1 MICMQKYF
9 RAKTGG
15 KTMLLNIQD
24 VNKIYNGETI
34 LEHINLSIDEK
45 DRIGLIGVNGCGK
58 TTLIKLIT
66 KQILPDHLIETDGQ
80 VGYSRKISI
89 GYLAQMDGLEGD
101 STVINAMRDVFSD
114 VLETAEKM
122 KKLENEGK
130 ADTEEYADLFTW
142 FEANDGYNI
151 DVKIKTVLNG
161 MGFGE
166 ELFDRIVS
174 SFSGGEKTRLAIA
187 KLLLEQPNLLILD
200 EPTNHL
206 DFNTVL
212 WLEDYL
218 NSYNGAIL
226 VVSHDRYFL
235 DKVCTSICE
244 IENKHLTRY
253 KGNYS
258 KFHILKEEQTARR
271 QKEYEI
277 QQKKI
282 DKMEDYVAKN
292 LVRASTSKSAK
303 SRIKALNAMD
313 VIENPAV
320 THKDAVL
327 NFTYAIEPPEEV
339 LNVRS
344 VDLTVGNG
352 NEKKTLLDNI
362 SFTVRRG
369 EKLGIVGDN
378 GIGKSTLLKV
388 LQNII
393 HHNGIVRW
401 NQNVKYSYFEQES
414 ESLDKLLTVFDTI
427 KERYPLMTDFEVR
440 SLLGKVRISGENV
453 FKEIGV
459 ISGGERAKVC
469 FALIMLEHA
478 NVLILDEPTNH
489 LDIYTREVLEDAL
502 SRYTGTII
510 FVSHDRYLLNRIST
524 NVLELTSN
532 VVEMFNGNF
541 DNYMNIKERREQEEK
556 AAEEFEKAQKAREA
570 AKQKKENVY
579 KSKAQRA
586 EEAKIRARIKELEKS
601 IDDVQS
607 QIDTLSEE
615 ITKPEISSDFKL
627 MNEKCLLIEELKN
640 KMDEQFEE
648 LCELS

>member
-1 MICMQKYF
+1 
-9 RAKTGG
+9 
-15 KTMLLNIQD
+15 MLLNVTD
-24 VNKIYNGETI
+24 LNKIYNGETI

-58 TTLIKLIT
+58 STLIKLIT
-66 KQILPDHLIETDGQ
+66 KEILPDHLIENDGQ
-80 VGYSRKISI
+80 IGYSRKISI
-89 GYLAQMDGLEGD
+89 GYLAQMDGLEGN
-101 STVINAMRDVFSD
+101 STVLEAMRNVFSD
-114 VLETAEKM
+114 VIETSEKM
-122 KKLENEGK
+122 KVLENSGK
-130 ADTEEYADLFTW
+130 ADSEEYAELFTW

-166 ELFDRIVS
+166 NLFDRIVS

-187 KLLLEQPNLLILD
+187 KLLLEEPNLLILD

-206 DFNTVL
+206 DFNTVV
-212 WLEDYL
+212 WLEEYL

-244 IENKHLTRY
+244 IENKRLSRY

-258 KFHILKEEQTARR
+258 RYHILKEEKRARQ
-271 QKEYEI
+271 QKEYDM

-282 DKMEDYVAKN
+282 EKMEDYVARN

-303 SRIKALNAMD
+303 SRIKALDAMEIID
-313 VIENPAV
+313 NPFV
-320 THKDAVL
+320 SHKDAVL
-327 NFTYAIEPPEEV
+327 DFTYAIEPPEEV

-352 NEKKTLLDNI
+352 SERKTLLEDI

-414 ESLDKLLTVFDTI
+414 ESLNKLLTVFDTI
-427 KERYPLMTDFEVR
+427 KEKYPLMTDFEVR
-440 SLLGKVRISGENV
+440 SLLGKVRISGEDV
-453 FKEIGV
+453 FKETGV

-469 FALIMLEHA
+469 FALIMLEHP

-502 SRYTGTII
+502 ERYTGTII

-524 NVLELTSN
+524 QVLELTSDGA
-532 VVEMFNGNF
+532 EMFKGNF
-541 DNYMNIKERREQEEK
+541 DNYISIKEKREAQVR
-556 AAEEFEKAQKAREA
+556 AEEEYIKQQKARA
-570 AKQKKENVY
+570 AAAVKKENTY
-579 KSKAQRA
+579 KSKLQRA
-586 EEAKIRARIKELEKS
+586 EEAKIRARIRELEKS
-601 IDDVQS
+601 IDELQNR
-607 QIDTLSEE
+607 IDSLTEE
-615 ITKPEISSDFKL
+615 IATPEVASDFKL

-640 KMDEQFEE
+640 KMEEQFEE

>member
-1 MICMQKYF
+1 MQKYF

-320 THKDAVL
+320 TRKDAVL

-532 VVEMFNGNF
+532 GVEMFNGNF

-601 IDDVQS
+601 IDDMQS

>member
-1 MICMQKYF
+1 
-9 RAKTGG
+9 
-15 KTMLLNIQD
+15 MLLNIQD

-34 LEHINLSIDEK
+34 LEHIDLSIDEK

-58 TTLIKLIT
+58 STLIKLIT
-66 KQILPDHLIETDGQ
+66 KEILPDHLVETDGQ

-89 GYLAQMDGLEGD
+89 GYLAQMDGLEGS
-101 STVINAMRDVFSD
+101 STVLEAMREVFSD

-122 KKLENEGK
+122 KKLEDEGK
-130 ADTEEYADLFTW
+130 ADSEEYADLFTW

-166 ELFDRIVS
+166 ELFNRIVS

-258 KFHILKEEQTARR
+258 KFHILKEEKTTRL

-313 VIENPAV
+313 VIENPTV

-344 VDLTVGNG
+344 VDLTVGSG
-352 NEKKTLLDNI
+352 SEKKTLLDNI

-469 FALIMLEHA
+469 FALIMLEHS

-524 NVLELTSN
+524 NVLELTAN
-532 VVEMFNGNF
+532 GAEMFNGNF

-601 IDDVQS
+601 IDDIQN

-615 ITKPEISSDFKL
+615 ITKPEIASDFKL

>member
-1 MICMQKYF
+1 MQKYF

-362 SFTVRRG
+362 SFNVRRG

-532 VVEMFNGNF
+532 GVEMFNGNF

-586 EEAKIRARIKELEKS
+586 EEAKIRARIKKLEKS
-601 IDDVQS
+601 IDDMQS

>member
-1 MICMQKYF
+1 
-9 RAKTGG
+9 
-15 KTMLLNIQD
+15 MLLNIQD

-34 LEHINLSIDEK
+34 LEHIDLSIDEK

-58 TTLIKLIT
+58 STLIKLIT
-66 KQILPDHLIETDGQ
+66 KEILPDHLVETDGQ

-89 GYLAQMDGLEGD
+89 GYLAQMDGLEGN
-101 STVINAMRDVFSD
+101 STVLEAMREVFSD
-114 VLETAEKM
+114 VLETVEKM

-130 ADTEEYADLFTW
+130 ADSEEYADLFTW

-166 ELFDRIVS
+166 ELFNRVVS

-258 KFHILKEEQTARR
+258 KFHILKEEKTARL

-313 VIENPAV
+313 VIENPTV

-344 VDLTVGNG
+344 VDLTVGSG
-352 NEKKTLLDNI
+352 SEKKTLLDNI

-469 FALIMLEHA
+469 FALIMLEHS

-524 NVLELTSN
+524 NVLELTAN
-532 VVEMFNGNF
+532 GAEMFNGNF
-541 DNYMNIKERREQEEK
+541 DNYMNIKERREQEER

-601 IDDVQS
+601 IDDIQN

-615 ITKPEISSDFKL
+615 ITKPEIASDFKL

>member
-1 MICMQKYF
+1 
-9 RAKTGG
+9 
-15 KTMLLNIQD
+15 MLLNIQD

-34 LEHINLSIDEK
+34 LEHIDLSIDEK

-58 TTLIKLIT
+58 STLIKLIT
-66 KQILPDHLIETDGQ
+66 KEILPDHLVETDGQ

-89 GYLAQMDGLEGD
+89 GYLAQMDGLEGS
-101 STVINAMRDVFSD
+101 STVIEAMREVFSD
-114 VLETAEKM
+114 VIETAEKM

-130 ADTEEYADLFTW
+130 ADSEEYADLFTW

-166 ELFDRIVS
+166 ELFNRVVS

-258 KFHILKEEQTARR
+258 KFHILKEEKTARL

-282 DKMEDYVAKN
+282 DKMVDYVAKN

-313 VIENPAV
+313 VIENPTV

-344 VDLTVGNG
+344 IDLTVGSG
-352 NEKKTLLDNI
+352 SEKKTLLDNI

-469 FALIMLEHA
+469 FALIMLEHS

-524 NVLELTSN
+524 NVLELTAN
-532 VVEMFNGNF
+532 GAEMFNGNF

-556 AAEEFEKAQKAREA
+556 SAEEFEKAQKAREA

-601 IDDVQS
+601 IDDIQN

-615 ITKPEISSDFKL
+615 ITKPEIASDFKL

>member
-1 MICMQKYF
+1 
-9 RAKTGG
+9 
-15 KTMLLNIQD
+15 MLLNIQD

-34 LEHINLSIDEK
+34 LEHIDLSIDEK

-58 TTLIKLIT
+58 STLIKLIT
-66 KQILPDHLIETDGQ
+66 KEILPDHLVETDGQ

-89 GYLAQMDGLEGD
+89 GYLAQMDGLEGN
-101 STVINAMRDVFSD
+101 STVLEAMREVFSD

-130 ADTEEYADLFTW
+130 ADSEEYADLFTW

-166 ELFDRIVS
+166 ELFNRVVS

-258 KFHILKEEQTARR
+258 KFHILKEEKTARL

-313 VIENPAV
+313 VIENPTV

-352 NEKKTLLDNI
+352 SEKKTLLDNI

-469 FALIMLEHA
+469 FALIMLEHS

-524 NVLELTSN
+524 NVLELTAN
-532 VVEMFNGNF
+532 GAEMFNGNF
-541 DNYMNIKERREQEEK
+541 DNYMNIKERREQEER

-601 IDDVQS
+601 IDDIQN

-615 ITKPEISSDFKL
+615 ITKPEIASDFKL

>member
-532 VVEMFNGNF
+532 GVEMFNGNF

-601 IDDVQS
+601 IDDMQS

>member
-1 MICMQKYF
+1 MQKYF

-532 VVEMFNGNF
+532 GVEMFNGNF

-601 IDDVQS
+601 IDDMQS

>member
-1 MICMQKYF
+1 
-9 RAKTGG
+9 
-15 KTMLLNIQD
+15 MLLNIQD

-34 LEHINLSIDEK
+34 LEHIDLSIDEK

-58 TTLIKLIT
+58 STLIKLIT
-66 KQILPDHLIETDGQ
+66 KEILPDHLVETDGQ

-89 GYLAQMDGLEGD
+89 GYLAQMDGLEGN
-101 STVINAMRDVFSD
+101 STVLEAMREVFSD

-130 ADTEEYADLFTW
+130 ADSEEYADLFTW

-166 ELFDRIVS
+166 ELFNRVVS

-258 KFHILKEEQTARR
+258 KFHILKEEKTARL

-292 LVRASTSKSAK
+292 IVRASTSKSAK

-313 VIENPAV
+313 VIENPTV

-344 VDLTVGNG
+344 VDLTVGSG
-352 NEKKTLLDNI
+352 SEKKTLLDNI

-469 FALIMLEHA
+469 FALIMLEHS

-524 NVLELTSN
+524 NVLELTAN
-532 VVEMFNGNF
+532 GAEMFNGNF
-541 DNYMNIKERREQEEK
+541 DNYMNIKERREQEER

-601 IDDVQS
+601 IDDIQN

-615 ITKPEISSDFKL
+615 ITKPEIASDFKL

>member
-1 MICMQKYF
+1 
-9 RAKTGG
+9 
-15 KTMLLNIQD
+15 MLLNIQD

-34 LEHINLSIDEK
+34 LEHIDLSIDEK

-58 TTLIKLIT
+58 STLIKLIT
-66 KQILPDHLIETDGQ
+66 KEILPDHLVETDGQ

-89 GYLAQMDGLEGD
+89 GYLAQMDGLEGS
-101 STVINAMRDVFSD
+101 STVIEAMREVFSD
-114 VLETAEKM
+114 VLGTAEKM

-130 ADTEEYADLFTW
+130 ADSEEYADLFTW

-166 ELFDRIVS
+166 ELFNRVVS

-258 KFHILKEEQTARR
+258 KFHILKEEKTARL

-313 VIENPAV
+313 VIENPTV

-344 VDLTVGNG
+344 VDLTVGSG
-352 NEKKTLLDNI
+352 SEKKTLLDNI
-362 SFTVRRG
+362 SFTVRSG

-469 FALIMLEHA
+469 FALIMLEHS

-524 NVLELTSN
+524 NVLELTAN
-532 VVEMFNGNF
+532 GAEMFNGNF

-601 IDDVQS
+601 IDDIQN

-615 ITKPEISSDFKL
+615 ITKPEIASDFKL

>member
-1 MICMQKYF
+1 MQKYF

-532 VVEMFNGNF
+532 GVEMFNGNF

>member
-1 MICMQKYF
+1 
-9 RAKTGG
+9 
-15 KTMLLNIQD
+15 MLLNIQD

-101 STVINAMRDVFSD
+101 ITVINAMRDVFSD

-532 VVEMFNGNF
+532 GVEMFNGNF

-601 IDDVQS
+601 IDDMQS

>member
-1 MICMQKYF
+1 
-9 RAKTGG
+9 
-15 KTMLLNIQD
+15 MLLNIQD

-34 LEHINLSIDEK
+34 LEHIDLSIDEK

-58 TTLIKLIT
+58 STLIKLIT
-66 KQILPDHLIETDGQ
+66 KEILPDHLVETDGQ

-89 GYLAQMDGLEGD
+89 GYLAQMDGLEGN
-101 STVINAMRDVFSD
+101 STVLEAMREVFSD

-130 ADTEEYADLFTW
+130 ADSEEYADLFTW

-166 ELFDRIVS
+166 ELFNRVVS

-258 KFHILKEEQTARR
+258 KFHILKEEKTARL

-313 VIENPAV
+313 VIENPTV
-320 THKDAVL
+320 THKNAVL

-344 VDLTVGNG
+344 VDLTVGSG
-352 NEKKTLLDNI
+352 SEKKTLLDNI

-469 FALIMLEHA
+469 FALIMLEHS

-524 NVLELTSN
+524 NVLELTAN
-532 VVEMFNGNF
+532 GAEMFNGNF
-541 DNYMNIKERREQEEK
+541 DNYMNIKERREQEER

-601 IDDVQS
+601 IDDIQN

-615 ITKPEISSDFKL
+615 ITKPEIASDFKL

>member
-1 MICMQKYF
+1 
-9 RAKTGG
+9 
-15 KTMLLNIQD
+15 MLLNIQD

-34 LEHINLSIDEK
+34 LEHIDLSIDEK

-58 TTLIKLIT
+58 STLIKLIT
-66 KQILPDHLIETDGQ
+66 KEILPDHLVETDGQ

-89 GYLAQMDGLEGD
+89 GYLAQMDGLEGN
-101 STVINAMRDVFSD
+101 STVLEAMREVFSD

-130 ADTEEYADLFTW
+130 ADSEEYADLFTW

-166 ELFDRIVS
+166 ELFNRVVS

-258 KFHILKEEQTARR
+258 KFHILKEEKTARL

-313 VIENPAV
+313 VIENPTV

-352 NEKKTLLDNI
+352 SEKKTLLDNI

-469 FALIMLEHA
+469 FALIMLEHS

-524 NVLELTSN
+524 SVLELTAN
-532 VVEMFNGNF
+532 GAEMFNGNF
-541 DNYMNIKERREQEEK
+541 DNYMNIKERREQEER

-601 IDDVQS
+601 IDDIQN

-615 ITKPEISSDFKL
+615 ITKPEIASDFKL

>member
-1 MICMQKYF
+1 
-9 RAKTGG
+9 
-15 KTMLLNIQD
+15 MLLNIQD

-34 LEHINLSIDEK
+34 LEHIDLSIDEK

-58 TTLIKLIT
+58 STLIKLIT
-66 KQILPDHLIETDGQ
+66 KEILPDHLVETDGQ

-89 GYLAQMDGLEGD
+89 GYLAQMDGLEGN
-101 STVINAMRDVFSD
+101 STVLEAMREVFSD
-114 VLETAEKM
+114 LLETAEKM

-130 ADTEEYADLFTW
+130 ADSEEYADLFTW

-166 ELFDRIVS
+166 ELFNRVVS

-258 KFHILKEEQTARR
+258 KFHILKEEKTARL

-313 VIENPAV
+313 VIENPTV

-344 VDLTVGNG
+344 VDLTVGSG
-352 NEKKTLLDNI
+352 SEKKTLLDNI

-469 FALIMLEHA
+469 FALIMLEHS

-524 NVLELTSN
+524 NVLELTAN
-532 VVEMFNGNF
+532 GAEMFNGNF
-541 DNYMNIKERREQEEK
+541 DNYMNIKERREQEER

-601 IDDVQS
+601 IDDIQN

-615 ITKPEISSDFKL
+615 ITKPEIASDFKL

>member
-1 MICMQKYF
+1 
-9 RAKTGG
+9 
-15 KTMLLNIQD
+15 MLLNIQD

>member
-1 MICMQKYF
+1 
-9 RAKTGG
+9 
-15 KTMLLNIQD
+15 MLLNIQD

-34 LEHINLSIDEK
+34 LEHIDLSIDEK

-58 TTLIKLIT
+58 STLIKLIT
-66 KQILPDHLIETDGQ
+66 KEILPDHLVETDGQ

-89 GYLAQMDGLEGD
+89 GYLAQMDGLEGN
-101 STVINAMRDVFSD
+101 STVLEAMREVFSD

-130 ADTEEYADLFTW
+130 ADSEEYADLFTW

-166 ELFDRIVS
+166 ELFNRVVS

-226 VVSHDRYFL
+226 VVYHDRYFL

-258 KFHILKEEQTARR
+258 KFHILKEEKTARL

-292 LVRASTSKSAK
+292 IVRASTSKSAK

-313 VIENPAV
+313 VIENPTI

-344 VDLTVGNG
+344 VDLTVGSG
-352 NEKKTLLDNI
+352 SEKKTLLDNI

-469 FALIMLEHA
+469 FALIMLEHS

-524 NVLELTSN
+524 NVLELTAN
-532 VVEMFNGNF
+532 GAEMFNGNF
-541 DNYMNIKERREQEEK
+541 DNYMNIKERREQEER

-601 IDDVQS
+601 IDDIQN

-615 ITKPEISSDFKL
+615 ITKPEIASDFKL

>member
-1 MICMQKYF
+1 
-9 RAKTGG
+9 
-15 KTMLLNIQD
+15 MLLNIQD

-34 LEHINLSIDEK
+34 LEHIDLSIDEK

-58 TTLIKLIT
+58 STLIKLIT
-66 KQILPDHLIETDGQ
+66 KEILPDHLVETDGQ

-89 GYLAQMDGLEGD
+89 GYLAQMDGLEGN
-101 STVINAMRDVFSD
+101 STVLEAMREVFSD

-130 ADTEEYADLFTW
+130 ADSEEYADLFTW

-166 ELFDRIVS
+166 ELFNRVVS

-258 KFHILKEEQTARR
+258 KFHILKEEKTARL

-313 VIENPAV
+313 VIENPTV

-344 VDLTVGNG
+344 VDLTVGSG
-352 NEKKTLLDNI
+352 SEKKTLLDNI

-469 FALIMLEHA
+469 FALIMLEHS

-524 NVLELTSN
+524 NVLELTAN
-532 VVEMFNGNF
+532 GAEMFNGNF
-541 DNYMNIKERREQEEK
+541 DNYMNIKERREQEER

-601 IDDVQS
+601 IDDIQN

-615 ITKPEISSDFKL
+615 ITKPEIASDFKL

>member
-1 MICMQKYF
+1 
-9 RAKTGG
+9 
-15 KTMLLNIQD
+15 MLLNIQD

-34 LEHINLSIDEK
+34 LEHIDLSIDEK

-58 TTLIKLIT
+58 STLIKLIT
-66 KQILPDHLIETDGQ
+66 KEVLPDHLVETDGQ

-89 GYLAQMDGLEGD
+89 GYLAQMDGLEGS
-101 STVINAMRDVFSD
+101 STVLEAMREVFSD

-130 ADTEEYADLFTW
+130 ADSEEYADLFTW

-166 ELFDRIVS
+166 ELFDRVVS

-258 KFHILKEEQTARR
+258 KFHILKEEKTARL

-313 VIENPAV
+313 VIENPTV

-344 VDLTVGNG
+344 VDLTVGSG
-352 NEKKTLLDNI
+352 SEKKTLLDNI

-469 FALIMLEHA
+469 FALIMLEHS

-524 NVLELTSN
+524 NVLELTAN
-532 VVEMFNGNF
+532 GAEMFNGNF

-570 AKQKKENVY
+570 AKLKKENVY

-586 EEAKIRARIKELEKS
+586 EEAKIRARIKKLEKS
-601 IDDVQS
+601 IDDIQN

-615 ITKPEISSDFKL
+615 ITKPEIASDFKL

>member
-1 MICMQKYF
+1 
-9 RAKTGG
+9 
-15 KTMLLNIQD
+15 MLLNIQD

-34 LEHINLSIDEK
+34 LEHIDLSIDEK

-58 TTLIKLIT
+58 STLIKLIT
-66 KQILPDHLIETDGQ
+66 KEILPDHLVETDGQ

-89 GYLAQMDGLEGD
+89 GYLAQMDGLEGN
-101 STVINAMRDVFSD
+101 STVLEAMREVFSD

-130 ADTEEYADLFTW
+130 ADSEEYADLFTW

-166 ELFDRIVS
+166 ELFNRVVS

-258 KFHILKEEQTARR
+258 KFHILKEEKTARL

-313 VIENPAV
+313 VIENPTV

-344 VDLTVGNG
+344 VDLTVGSG
-352 NEKKTLLDNI
+352 SEKKTLLDNI

-469 FALIMLEHA
+469 FALIMLEHS

-524 NVLELTSN
+524 NVLELTAN
-532 VVEMFNGNF
+532 GAEMFNGNF
-541 DNYMNIKERREQEEK
+541 DNYMNIKERREQEER

-601 IDDVQS
+601 IDDIQN

-615 ITKPEISSDFKL
+615 ITKPEIASDFKL

-648 LCELS
+648 FCELS

>member
-1 MICMQKYF
+1 
-9 RAKTGG
+9 
-15 KTMLLNIQD
+15 MLLNIQD

-34 LEHINLSIDEK
+34 LEHIDLSIDEK

-58 TTLIKLIT
+58 STLIKLIT
-66 KQILPDHLIETDGQ
+66 KEILPDHLVETDGQ

-89 GYLAQMDGLEGD
+89 GYLAQMDGLEGN
-101 STVINAMRDVFSD
+101 STVLEAMREVFSD

-130 ADTEEYADLFTW
+130 ADSEEYADLFTW

-166 ELFDRIVS
+166 ELFNRVVS

-258 KFHILKEEQTARR
+258 KFHILKEEKTARL

-313 VIENPAV
+313 VIENPTV

-344 VDLTVGNG
+344 VDLTVGSG
-352 NEKKTLLDNI
+352 SEKKTLLDNI

-469 FALIMLEHA
+469 FALIMLEHS

-524 NVLELTSN
+524 NVLELTAN
-532 VVEMFNGNF
+532 GAEMFNGNF
-541 DNYMNIKERREQEEK
+541 DNYMNIKERREQEER

-601 IDDVQS
+601 IGDIQN

-615 ITKPEISSDFKL
+615 ITKPEIASDFKL

>member
-1 MICMQKYF
+1 
-9 RAKTGG
+9 
-15 KTMLLNIQD
+15 MLLNIQD

-34 LEHINLSIDEK
+34 LEHIDLSIDEK

-58 TTLIKLIT
+58 STLIKLIT
-66 KQILPDHLIETDGQ
+66 KEILPDHLVETDGQ

-89 GYLAQMDGLEGD
+89 GYLAQMDGLEGS
-101 STVINAMRDVFSD
+101 STVIEAMREVFSD
-114 VLETAEKM
+114 VLGTAEKM

-130 ADTEEYADLFTW
+130 ADSEEYADLFTW

-166 ELFDRIVS
+166 ELFNRVVS

-258 KFHILKEEQTARR
+258 KFHILKEEKTARL

-313 VIENPAV
+313 VIENPTV

-344 VDLTVGNG
+344 VDLTVGSG
-352 NEKKTLLDNI
+352 SEKKTLLDNI

-469 FALIMLEHA
+469 FALIMLEHS

-524 NVLELTSN
+524 NVLELTAN
-532 VVEMFNGNF
+532 GAEMFNGNF

-601 IDDVQS
+601 IDDIQN

-615 ITKPEISSDFKL
+615 ITKPEIASDFKL

>member
-1 MICMQKYF
+1 
-9 RAKTGG
+9 
-15 KTMLLNIQD
+15 MLLNIQD

-34 LEHINLSIDEK
+34 LEHIDLSIDEK

-58 TTLIKLIT
+58 STLIKLIT
-66 KQILPDHLIETDGQ
+66 KEILPDHLVETDGQ

-89 GYLAQMDGLEGD
+89 GYLAQMDGLEGS
-101 STVINAMRDVFSD
+101 STVLEAMREVFSD

-122 KKLENEGK
+122 KRLENEGK
-130 ADTEEYADLFTW
+130 ADSEEYADLFTW

-166 ELFDRIVS
+166 ELFNRVVS

-258 KFHILKEEQTARR
+258 KFHILKEEKTARL

-292 LVRASTSKSAK
+292 LVRTSTSKSAK

-313 VIENPAV
+313 VIENPTV

-339 LNVRS
+339 LNVRL

-352 NEKKTLLDNI
+352 SEKKTLLDNI

-469 FALIMLEHA
+469 FALIMLEHS

-524 NVLELTSN
+524 NVLELTAN
-532 VVEMFNGNF
+532 GAEMFNGNF

-601 IDDVQS
+601 IDDIQN

-615 ITKPEISSDFKL
+615 ITKPEIASDFKL

>member
-1 MICMQKYF
+1 MQKYF

-532 VVEMFNGNF
+532 GVEMFNGNF

-570 AKQKKENVY
+570 AKKKKENVY

>member
-1 MICMQKYF
+1 
-9 RAKTGG
+9 
-15 KTMLLNIQD
+15 MLLNIQD

-34 LEHINLSIDEK
+34 LEHIDLSIDEK

-58 TTLIKLIT
+58 STLIKLIT
-66 KQILPDHLIETDGQ
+66 KEILPDHLVETDGQ

-89 GYLAQMDGLEGD
+89 GYLAQMDGLEGN
-101 STVINAMRDVFSD
+101 STVLEAMREVFSD

-130 ADTEEYADLFTW
+130 ADSEEYADLFTW

-166 ELFDRIVS
+166 ELFNRVVS

-258 KFHILKEEQTARR
+258 KFHILKEEKTARL

-303 SRIKALNAMD
+303 SRK
-313 VIENPAV
+313 
-320 THKDAVL
+320 
-327 NFTYAIEPPEEV
+327 
-339 LNVRS
+339 
-344 VDLTVGNG
+344 
-352 NEKKTLLDNI
+352 
-362 SFTVRRG
+362 
-369 EKLGIVGDN
+369 
-378 GIGKSTLLKV
+378 IG
-388 LQNII
+388 
-393 HHNGIVRW
+393 
-401 NQNVKYSYFEQES
+401 
-414 ESLDKLLTVFDTI
+414 
-427 KERYPLMTDFEVR
+427 
-440 SLLGKVRISGENV
+440 
-453 FKEIGV
+453 
-459 ISGGERAKVC
+459 RAHV
-469 FALIMLEHA
+469 
-478 NVLILDEPTNH
+478 
-489 LDIYTREVLEDAL
+489 
-502 SRYTGTII
+502 
-510 FVSHDRYLLNRIST
+510 
-524 NVLELTSN
+524 
-532 VVEMFNGNF
+532 
-541 DNYMNIKERREQEEK
+541 
-556 AAEEFEKAQKAREA
+556 
-570 AKQKKENVY
+570 
-579 KSKAQRA
+579 
-586 EEAKIRARIKELEKS
+586 
-601 IDDVQS
+601 
-607 QIDTLSEE
+607 
-615 ITKPEISSDFKL
+615 
-627 MNEKCLLIEELKN
+627 
-640 KMDEQFEE
+640 
-648 LCELS
+648 

>member
-1 MICMQKYF
+1 
-9 RAKTGG
+9 
-15 KTMLLNIQD
+15 MLLNIQD

-453 FKEIGV
+453 FKEIGA

-532 VVEMFNGNF
+532 GVEMFNGNF

-601 IDDVQS
+601 IDDMQS

>member
-1 MICMQKYF
+1 
-9 RAKTGG
+9 
-15 KTMLLNIQD
+15 MLLNIQD

-532 VVEMFNGNF
+532 GVEMFNGNF

-601 IDDVQS
+601 IDDMQS

>member
-1 MICMQKYF
+1 
-9 RAKTGG
+9 
-15 KTMLLNIQD
+15 MLLNIQD

-34 LEHINLSIDEK
+34 LEHIDLSIDEK

-58 TTLIKLIT
+58 STLIKLIT
-66 KQILPDHLIETDGQ
+66 KEILPDHLVETDGQ

-89 GYLAQMDGLEGD
+89 GYLAQMDGLEGN
-101 STVINAMRDVFSD
+101 STVLEAMREVFSD

-130 ADTEEYADLFTW
+130 ADSEEYADLFTW

-166 ELFDRIVS
+166 ELFNRVVS

-258 KFHILKEEQTARR
+258 KFHILKEEKTARL

-313 VIENPAV
+313 VIENPTV

-352 NEKKTLLDNI
+352 SEKKTLLDNI

-427 KERYPLMTDFEVR
+427 KRKIPTD
-440 SLLGKVRISGENV
+440 
-453 FKEIGV
+453 
-459 ISGGERAKVC
+459 
-469 FALIMLEHA
+469 
-478 NVLILDEPTNH
+478 D
-489 LDIYTREVLEDAL
+489 
-502 SRYTGTII
+502 
-510 FVSHDRYLLNRIST
+510 
-524 NVLELTSN
+524 
-532 VVEMFNGNF
+532 
-541 DNYMNIKERREQEEK
+541 
-556 AAEEFEKAQKAREA
+556 
-570 AKQKKENVY
+570 
-579 KSKAQRA
+579 
-586 EEAKIRARIKELEKS
+586 
-601 IDDVQS
+601 
-607 QIDTLSEE
+607 
-615 ITKPEISSDFKL
+615 
-627 MNEKCLLIEELKN
+627 
-640 KMDEQFEE
+640 
-648 LCELS
+648 

>member
-1 MICMQKYF
+1 MQKYF

-532 VVEMFNGNF
+532 GVEMFNVNF
-541 DNYMNIKERREQEEK
+541 DNYKNIKERREQEEK

-601 IDDVQS
+601 IDDMQS

>member
-1 MICMQKYF
+1 MQKYF

-532 VVEMFNGNF
+532 GVEMFNGNF

-586 EEAKIRARIKELEKS
+586 EEAKIRVRIKELEKS

>member
-1 MICMQKYF
+1 
-9 RAKTGG
+9 
-15 KTMLLNIQD
+15 
-24 VNKIYNGETI
+24 
-34 LEHINLSIDEK
+34 
-45 DRIGLIGVNGCGK
+45 
-58 TTLIKLIT
+58 
-66 KQILPDHLIETDGQ
+66 
-80 VGYSRKISI
+80 
-89 GYLAQMDGLEGD
+89 
-101 STVINAMRDVFSD
+101 
-114 VLETAEKM
+114 
-122 KKLENEGK
+122 
-130 ADTEEYADLFTW
+130 
-142 FEANDGYNI
+142 
-151 DVKIKTVLNG
+151 
-161 MGFGE
+161 
-166 ELFDRIVS
+166 
-174 SFSGGEKTRLAIA
+174 
-187 KLLLEQPNLLILD
+187 
-200 EPTNHL
+200 
-206 DFNTVL
+206 
-212 WLEDYL
+212 
-218 NSYNGAIL
+218 
-226 VVSHDRYFL
+226 
-235 DKVCTSICE
+235 
-244 IENKHLTRY
+244 
-253 KGNYS
+253 
-258 KFHILKEEQTARR
+258 
-271 QKEYEI
+271 
-277 QQKKI
+277 
-282 DKMEDYVAKN
+282 MEDYVAKN

-313 VIENPAV
+313 VIENPTV

-352 NEKKTLLDNI
+352 SEKKTLLDNI

-469 FALIMLEHA
+469 FALIMLEHS

-524 NVLELTSN
+524 SVLELTAN
-532 VVEMFNGNF
+532 GAEMFNGNF
-541 DNYMNIKERREQEEK
+541 DNYMNIKERREQEER

-601 IDDVQS
+601 IDDIQN

-615 ITKPEISSDFKL
+615 ITKPEIASDFKL

>member
-1 MICMQKYF
+1 MQKYF

-459 ISGGERAKVC
+459 ISGGECAKVC

-532 VVEMFNGNF
+532 GVEMFNGNF

>member
-1 MICMQKYF
+1 MQKYF

-226 VVSHDRYFL
+226 IVSHDRYFL

-532 VVEMFNGNF
+532 GVEMFNGNF